1 MYYNKFMI
9 SCEIPGRGQLE
20 LRHLVCDVNGTL
32 ALDGTLLPG
41 VKDRLRELSEL
52 VEIHLLT
59 ADTLGKQAEIDNSL
73 KEIISRTVIL
83 TPGSEA
89 EQKQGYV
96 ERLGS
101 TAVAAIGQGANDRLM
116 LKSAALGICVLSLE
130 GTALETMLNA
140 ELLAP
145 DILHALD
152 LLLHPTRLKA
162 SLRR

>member
-1 MYYNKFMI
+1 MI
-9 SCEIPGRGQLE
+9 PCEVPGHGKLE

-52 VEIHLLT
+52 VEIHLVT
-59 ADTLGKQAEIDNSL
+59 ADTLGKQAEIDVTL
-73 KEIISRTVIL
+73 KGILSRTVIL

-89 EQKQGYV
+89 EQKQQYV
-96 ERLGS
+96 EKLGS
-101 TAVAAIGQGANDRLM
+101 DAVAAIGQGANDCLM
-116 LKSAALGICVLSLE
+116 LKSAALGICVVSPE
-130 GTALETMLNA
+130 GTAVETLLNA
-140 ELLAP
+140 DLLAP